1 MSSNDDGGSKPG
13 PNPKPPG
20 DYEVGYGRPP
30 REHRFKKGEPSRNPN
45 GRPRGVCR
53 AAPDLGAALLQ
64 PTKIRIQGKVCK
76 VAYLEAMI
84 LVMKDMALRGDHR
97 AAQMLINLTREL
109 DLIRPKEEFKPP
121 SIHIH
126 FVEPGEKINE

>member
-1 MSSNDDGGSKPG
+1 MSSNDDGESKLVS
-13 PNPKPPG
+13 NPRIPG

-30 REHRFKKGEPSRNPN
+30 HEHRFKKGEPSRNPN

-84 LVMKDMALRGDHR
+84 FVMKDMALRGDHR

-126 FVEPGEKINE
+126 FVEPGDGVV